1 MITSKDNC
9 EQFRRDL
16 KSLNYYKA
24 KLEDIND
31 QLLELS
37 VSLQGVSS
45 PGVKG
50 VIIENKDPYQTNKI
64 ELIMQEEILSLQ
76 KRNLE
81 YTIKQ
86 IEAKLQALPKRIRK
100 VCVELYIKGRNSES
114 VAAEA
119 GYTHKISMYRAINKE
134 IEKIYTNVT
143 Q

>member
-16 KSLNYYKA
+16 KSYNYYKA

-45 PGVKG
+45 PGVKD
-50 VIIENKDPYQTNKI
+50 VIIENKDPYQSNKI

-76 KRNLE
+76 KKNFE
-81 YTIKQ
+81 FMIAQ
-86 IEAKLQALPKRIRK
+86 IESKLQALPKRIRK
-100 VCVELYIKGRNSES
+100 VCIELYIKGKNSES
-114 VAAEA
+114 VAFEN
-119 GYTHKISMYRAINKE
+119 GYEYTAVMYRDINKH
-134 IEKIYTNVT
+134 IEKLG
-143 Q
+143 

>member
-24 KLEDIND
+24 KLENIND

-45 PGVKG
+45 PGVKY
-50 VIIENKDPYQTNKI
+50 VIIENKDPYKSNKLH
-64 ELIMQEEILSLQ
+64 LIMEEQSLLDER
-76 KRNLE
+76 KNLE

-86 IEAKLQALPKRIRK
+86 IEAKLHALPKRIRK
-100 VCVELYIKGRNSES
+100 VCVDLYIKGKNSES
-114 VAAEA
+114 VAFEN
-119 GYTHKISMYRAINKE
+119 GYEYTAVMYRDINKH
-134 IEKIYTNVT
+134 IKKLG
-143 Q
+143 

>member
-50 VIIENKDPYQTNKI
+50 VIIENKDPY
-64 ELIMQEEILSLQ
+64 
-76 KRNLE
+76 
-81 YTIKQ
+81 
-86 IEAKLQALPKRIRK
+86 
-100 VCVELYIKGRNSES
+100 
-114 VAAEA
+114 
-119 GYTHKISMYRAINKE
+119 
-134 IEKIYTNVT
+134 
-143 Q
+143 